1 MKKPLLSIV
10 WSLLALLLGSAPA
23 SAQTRN
29 TLIQFH
35 PDHIYRITVGNSLSG
50 DVLEIGGNGSL
61 YNQNVPA
68 YMFGYWGGA
77 NQQWKFRPVFDDY
90 GNTTGY
96 LIINRN
102 SGQSLSVANA
112 GVGYTDN
119 NGARVGQSTST
130 TCTFNFNTGVGCWG
144 TTNINNAEVWALY
157 TSGSTNG
164 LYPVVVTSLEVRLRS
179 NGQFL
184 TKGSDGSVYLDQ
196 KKGTE
201 VQRWN
206 IQDITDT
213 QNPSGAFTSSSFQ
226 VINNNSG
233 KALSVNPGDRNN
245 RNVDQLTAQGLA
257 CEEWTFSPARTAG
270 YYTIYNRT
278 QRLVLDI
285 NDGST
290 DNGAGINIW
299 ESNQQPWQEWAFLDI
314 NDSHILQPSEFT
326 DGRTFKIYSRH
337 AGKVLEIGG
346 GNTSNGARANM
357 WNDFSHP
364 WQQWH
369 MQFSAT
375 NRMAAPAP
383 EPIKSTLATP
393 DAPSTLAVYPNPATN
408 KLTLVGPTGFDA
420 EHATTTLT
428 TADGRQV
435 LAPYQAGQLDVSGLS
450 SGLYFLTVKADG
462 QTYHQKFSKK

>member
-1 MKKPLLSIV
+1 MKKLLLSILS
-10 WSLLALLLGSAPA
+10 SLVTLLLSSASA

-50 DVLEIGGNGSL
+50 DVLEIGGGGSL

-68 YMFGYWGGA
+68 YMWGYWGGA

-102 SGQSLSVANA
+102 SGQSLSVPNA
-112 GVGYTDN
+112 GATYTTN
-119 NGARVGQSTST
+119 NGARVGQNPST
-130 TCTFNFNTGVGCWG
+130 TCTFNPNTGVGCWG
-144 TTNINNAEVWALY
+144 PRNINTAEVWALY
-157 TSGSTNG
+157 TSGPTNG
-164 LYPVVVTSLEVRLRS
+164 LYPVVVASIEVRLRS

-201 VQRWN
+201 TQMWN

-213 QNPSGAFTSSSFQ
+213 QNPSGAFTSSAFQ
-226 VINNNSG
+226 IINNNSG
-233 KALSVNPGDRNN
+233 KALSVNPGDNAN

-270 YYTIYNRT
+270 YYTISNRVNH
-278 QRLVLDI
+278 LVLDI
-285 NDGST
+285 NGGST
-290 DNGAGINIW
+290 DNGASINIW
-299 ESNQQPWQEWAFLDI
+299 ESNQQAWQEWAFLDI
-314 NDSHILQPSEFT
+314 NDSHILQPAEFT

-346 GNTSNGARANM
+346 GNFDNGSSANM

-369 MQFSAT
+369 MQFSAV
-375 NRMAAPAP
+375 NRMAAPTL
-383 EPIKSTLATP
+383 EPVKNTLSTA
-393 DAPSTLAVYPNPATN
+393 DAPSSLQVYPNPATD
-408 KLTLVGPTGFDA
+408 KLTLVGPAGFYA

-450 SGLYFLTVKADG
+450 SGMYFLTVKADG
-462 QTYHQKFSKK
+462 QTYRQKFSKK